1 MAEIT
6 ATTVAQLRAMTNAGI
21 MDCKRALTETNGDLE
36 AAVDV
41 LRKKGAANAAKK
53 ADRSANEGAVAC
65 YIRPNSQSGLLVE
78 INCETDFVAKNE
90 VFRKFCDQI
99 AKTLIEETP
108 QTNLET
114 LRAEHV
120 AKIGENIQIRRHA
133 RMDISGIGLIA
144 AYIHTGAKVGVLAEV
159 GANHPNSVGDERFT
173 RLVKDI
179 TLQIAAAN
187 PLVVRRAEIPPKL
200 LQKEK
205 EIAREQAS
213 GKPPQAV
220 PRIIEG
226 KLEKYC
232 QNVCLEEQGFIRN
245 SEIALKDHVAAIGKE
260 IGDQFTIRRFF
271 RFQVGEHTE
280 QNTTA

>member
-1 MAEIT
+1 MAEIS

-21 MDCKRALTETNGDLE
+21 MDCKRALTETSGDLE

-41 LRKKGAANAAKK
+41 LRKKGAASAAKK
-53 ADRSANEGAVAC
+53 AGRSANEGAVAC
-65 YIRPNSQSGLLVE
+65 CIRPDSQSGVLVE

-90 VFRKFCDQI
+90 VFRKFCDQV
-99 AKTLIEETP
+99 AQTLVETP
-108 QTNLET
+108 QADVEA
-114 LRAEHV
+114 LRAEHI

-133 RMDISGIGLIA
+133 RMDVSGIGLIA
-144 AYIHTGAKVGVLAEV
+144 AYIHTGAKIGVLAEV
-159 GANHPNSVGDERFT
+159 GANHPNSLGDERFA

-187 PLVVRRAEIPPKL
+187 PLVVRRSEIPPQL
-200 LQKEK
+200 LQKEE
-205 EIAREQAS
+205 EIAREQAG

-220 PRIIEG
+220 PRIIQG

-232 QNVCLEEQGFIRN
+232 QSVCLEEQGFIRN
-245 SEIALKDHVAAIGKE
+245 GEITIKDHVAAVGKE

-271 RFQVGEHTE
+271 RFQVGEHAE

>member
-1 MAEIT
+1 MAEIS

-53 ADRSANEGAVAC
+53 AGRSANEGAVAC
-65 YIRPNSQSGLLVE
+65 YIRPNSQSGALVE

-90 VFRKFCDQI
+90 VFLKFCDQV
-99 AKTLIEETP
+99 AKTLVESP
-108 QTNLET
+108 QSDVEA
-114 LRAEHV
+114 LRAEQV

-159 GANHPNSVGDERFT
+159 GANHPGSVGDERFT

-187 PLVVRRAEIPPKL
+187 PMVVRRSEIPPQL
-200 LQKEK
+200 LQKEE

-232 QNVCLEEQGFIRN
+232 QNFCLEEQGFIRN
-245 SEIALKDHVAAIGKE
+245 GEIALKDHVASIGKE
-260 IGDQFTIRRFF
+260 IGDEFIIRRFF

-280 QNTTA
+280 QNATA

>member
-21 MDCKRALTETNGDLE
+21 MDCKRALTETNGNLE

-53 ADRSANEGAVAC
+53 AGRSANEGAVAC
-65 YIRPNSQSGLLVE
+65 YIRSNSQSGVLVE

-90 VFRKFCDQI
+90 VFRKFCDQV
-99 AKTLIEETP
+99 AKTLIETP

-133 RMDISGIGLIA
+133 RMDVSDIGLIA

-159 GANHPNSVGDERFT
+159 SANHPNSVSDERFT

-187 PLVVRRAEIPPKL
+187 PMVVRRAEIPPQL

-220 PRIIEG
+220 PRIIQG

-245 SEIALKDHVAAIGKE
+245 GEIALQDHVAAVGKE

-271 RFQVGEHTE
+271 RFQIGEHSE

>member
-21 MDCKRALTETNGDLE
+21 MDCKRALTETNGNLE
-36 AAVDV
+36 AAIDV
-41 LRKKGAANAAKK
+41 LRKKGVANAAKK
-53 ADRSANEGAVAC
+53 AGRSANEGAVAC
-65 YIRPNSQSGLLVE
+65 YIRPNSQSGVLVE

-90 VFRKFCDQI
+90 TFRKFCDQV
-99 AKTLIEETP
+99 AKTLVEIP
-108 QTNLET
+108 QTDIET
-114 LRAEHV
+114 LRAEHI

-133 RMDISGIGLIA
+133 RMDVSGIGLIA

-159 GANHPNSVGDERFT
+159 GANHPNSVSDERFT

-187 PLVVRRAEIPPKL
+187 PIVVRRAEIPPQL

-205 EIAREQAS
+205 EIAREQTS
-213 GKPPQAV
+213 GKPPQAI
-220 PRIIEG
+220 PRIIQG
-226 KLEKYC
+226 KLDKYC
-232 QNVCLEEQGFIRN
+232 QNVCLEEQGFIRDN
-245 SEIALKDHVAAIGKE
+245 EITLKDHVAAVGKE
-260 IGDQFTIRRFF
+260 IGDQFTIRRFV

>member
-21 MDCKRALTETNGDLE
+21 MDCKRALTETNGNLE

-53 ADRSANEGAVAC
+53 AGRSANEGAVAC
-65 YIRPNSQSGLLVE
+65 YIRPNSQSGVLVE

-90 VFRKFCDQI
+90 TFRKFCDQV
-99 AKTLIEETP
+99 AKTLVETP

-114 LRAEHV
+114 LRAEHI
-120 AKIGENIQIRRHA
+120 AKIGENIQIQRRA
-133 RMDISGIGLIA
+133 RMDVSDIGLIA

-159 GANHPNSVGDERFT
+159 GANHPNSIGDKRFA
-173 RLVKDI
+173 RLIKDI

-187 PLVVRRAEIPPKL
+187 PLVVRRAEIPPQL

-220 PRIIEG
+220 PRIIQG
-226 KLEKYC
+226 KLDKYC

-245 SEIALKDHVAAIGKE
+245 NEITIKDHLAAVGKE